1 MNKYDDITLIR
12 FAEDRLSEKEKIQ
25 IRKDRVDEELNSRL
39 MKFEK
44 AIRLLREF
52 AKTLYKK
59 KKYIEKKTEKLSSK
73 SNIVEMSDF
82 FNKKDIV

>member
-52 AKTLYKK
+52 AKTLDKK
-59 KKYIEKKTEKLSSK
+59 KKYVEKKTEKLISN
-73 SNIVEMSDF
+73 SNIVEIKDF
-82 FNKKDIV
+82 FEKINID